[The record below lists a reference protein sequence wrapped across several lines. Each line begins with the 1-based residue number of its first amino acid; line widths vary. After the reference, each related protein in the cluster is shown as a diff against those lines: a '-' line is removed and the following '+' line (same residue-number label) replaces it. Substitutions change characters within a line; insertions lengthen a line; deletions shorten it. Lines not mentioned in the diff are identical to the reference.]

1 MTELLSDTVRKAT
14 LEPLLAN
21 GWALDAS
28 RDAIVKTYE
37 FGNFA
42 QAMGWMMQAA
52 IWAEKWQHHPE
63 WRNVYNKVEVVLT
76 THDVGGLSALDVKL
90 ARKLDGLAV

>member
-1 MTELLSDTVRKAT
+1 MTELLSDAVRKAT

-21 GWALDAS
+21 GWALDPA

-37 FGNFA
+37 FANFA
-42 QAMGWMMQAA
+42 EAIGWMMQAA

-63 WRNVYNKVEVVLT
+63 WCNVYNKVEVVLT

-90 ARKLDGLAV
+90 ARKLDHLAG